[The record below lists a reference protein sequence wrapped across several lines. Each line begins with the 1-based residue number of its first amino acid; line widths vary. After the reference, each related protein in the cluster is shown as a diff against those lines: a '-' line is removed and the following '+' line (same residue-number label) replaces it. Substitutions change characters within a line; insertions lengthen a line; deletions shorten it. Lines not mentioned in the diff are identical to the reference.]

1 MTERGNKDQIRDQN
15 CDRHYGTMNKDVNG
29 KVVNEEFL
37 NNCEV
42 EKQEKGEEEVDSGM
56 RRHPS
61 TGARLW
67 GRVRNTLLRQK
78 VMRTIPHPLTDNT
91 STHPLKFVFD

>member
-1 MTERGNKDQIRDQN
+1 MGNKDQIRDQN
-15 CDRHYGTMNKDVNG
+15 CDRHYGTMNKDVNS
-29 KVVNEEFL
+29 KEFFNKCEE
-37 NNCEV
+37 
-42 EKQEKGEEEVDSGM
+42 EKQEEGEEKLDIGM

-78 VMRTIPHPLTDNT
+78 VMQTIPHPLTCVVKSSHCFFKLLLD
-91 STHPLKFVFD
+91 